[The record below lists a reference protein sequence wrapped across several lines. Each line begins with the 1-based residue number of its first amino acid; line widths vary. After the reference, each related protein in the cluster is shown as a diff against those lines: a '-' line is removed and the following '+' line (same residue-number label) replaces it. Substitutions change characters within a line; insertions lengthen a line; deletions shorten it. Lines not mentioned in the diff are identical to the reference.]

1 MSSEKKIIDKIVADA
16 VEEKAKILEK
26 AKKEAEIVINKA
38 KEQSAK
44 IMENESILSDAEAE
58 KARGKE
64 ISGAEM
70 EAKKMILATK
80 QSCIKMALDRVKQKL
95 SELSDKEYVD
105 MIVTM
110 MNAAE
115 KGEEVIFSQKDKQ
128 NEMLMAKMAENQVTV
143 SNETRP
149 LEGGFIV
156 KKGEI
161 EYNYSFEAILT
172 VEKENIEQI
181 AAEILFA

>member
-44 IMENESILSDAEAE
+44 IMENESILSNAE
-58 KARGKE
+58 
-64 ISGAEM
+64 AEM

-149 LEGGFIV
+149 LDGGFIV

>member
-16 VEEKAKILEK
+16 VAEKAKILEK
-26 AKKEAEIVINKA
+26 SKNEADAVINKA

-44 IMENESILSDAEAE
+44 IMENEDILSNAEAE

-70 EAKKMILATK
+70 EAKKMVLATK
-80 QSCIKMALDRVKQKL
+80 QECVKMALDRVKQKL
-95 SELSDKEYVD
+95 SELSEQEYVA
-105 MIVTM
+105 MIGTM
-110 MNAAE
+110 IETAE
-115 KGEEVIFSQKDKQ
+115 KGEEIILSPKDKQ
-128 NEMLMAKMAENQVTV
+128 NEALMSKMAEKNVV
-143 SNETRP
+143 VADETRP

>member
-1 MSSEKKIIDKIVADA
+1 
-16 VEEKAKILEK
+16 
-26 AKKEAEIVINKA
+26 
-38 KEQSAK
+38 
-44 IMENESILSDAEAE
+44 
-58 KARGKE
+58 
-64 ISGAEM
+64 
-70 EAKKMILATK
+70 
-80 QSCIKMALDRVKQKL
+80 
-95 SELSDKEYVD
+95 

-110 MNAAE
+110 INTAE

-149 LEGGFIV
+149 LDGGFIV